1 MQNPKAKKLDDNDKR
16 FKRVDVVR
24 ETYPMCMTYY
34 KPLNLVIFALVSR
47 EIVIKEVKQSGQR
60 KIFMTRAWIKIDDMP
75 IHIDVG

>member
-1 MQNPKAKKLDDNDKR
+1 
-16 FKRVDVVR
+16 
-24 ETYPMCMTYY
+24 
-34 KPLNLVIFALVSR
+34 LVIFALVSR